1 MKESPYIGEN
11 KRLIILLKKIDR
23 FKLFSDEDIRVFLE
37 LAKLKEY
44 DAGEVVIEEGEADTW
59 IYFLISGTI
68 EIVKDN
74 KVIGHLRRTGDIFGE
89 MGVINGSPRSA
100 TVRASENKALVL
112 GVDASM
118 VDRRL
123 RAKDLSFAYTM
134 YRLFAEIFAV
144 RLRHTTEENVRLMK
158 ENKSL
163 KSRLAKLR

>member
-112 GVDASM
+112 
-118 VDRRL
+118 
-123 RAKDLSFAYTM
+123 
-134 YRLFAEIFAV
+134 
-144 RLRHTTEENVRLMK
+144 
-158 ENKSL
+158 
-163 KSRLAKLR
+163 